1 MKYNQLKDE
10 IQRHKPIKVSSADWL
25 DAYYYNTSFCCR
37 VFCCVRKP
45 HSKVDRLYKKSVS
58 KLQDELNLVKLIK
71 DVRKLNNLQHSSF
84 ITSAKRDFLL
94 DHTVDNVIDLDSD
107 LDENMEFSLQE

>member
-1 MKYNQLKDE
+1 VKINNEFNEVFHTSQMNNPDQMEGSLKYNQLKDE
-10 IQRHKPIKVSSADWL
+10 IRRHKTIKVSSADWL

-45 HSKVDRLYKKSVS
+45 HSKLDRLYKRSVS

-71 DVRKLNNLQHSSF
+71 DVKKLNNL
-84 ITSAKRDFLL
+84 
-94 DHTVDNVIDLDSD
+94 
-107 LDENMEFSLQE
+107 